1 VNKRILSLTW
11 TALLLA
17 ALVLSACAAPAS
29 TTAPAPEA
37 TAAEA
42 ATATEAAPE
51 ATAAEAASADT
62 GATAAIPR
70 PAACDAENPFIAVA
84 LPNLSNPYYVA
95 MKQGFEEAAADQGF
109 TVEVQIADNDDTQ
122 QLAQVQA
129 MLQKDP
135 CALALNGVKSEPAA
149 AIVKAANDAG
159 VPVFTVN
166 VIVSPEAMTDQGATI
181 VQYLG
186 ADNKAGGAQTAEQIL
201 KDLGADAEM
210 KIGFVSE
217 PDEVPVILRDQGF
230 EEAIGAN
237 PNAEVVAKVD
247 GNVKPDDS
255 LRVTTEM
262 LQGNPDINVIFAS
275 TGPAAY
281 GALQAVQ
288 SLGRTD
294 VLVYGFCAAEEPL
307 TDIYPACVA
316 QEPYDYGA
324 RVVGQIKEWLGGATP
339 APEIL
344 RPLKMFLNGETPGP
358 GEVG

>member
-1 VNKRILSLTW
+1 VNKKVLMLSW
-11 TALLLA
+11 TAMLVA
-17 ALVLSACAAPAS
+17 ALIFGACAAPAP
-29 TTAPAPEA
+29 TTAPAAEA
-37 TAAEA
+37 TTE
-42 ATATEAAPE
+42 ATATEAPAGE
-51 ATAAEAASADT
+51 T
-62 GATAAIPR
+62 GAAAAIPR
-70 PAACDAENPFIAVA
+70 PAACDAEKPFIAVA

-95 MKQGFEEAAADQGF
+95 MQKGFEDAAAQQGFA
-109 TVEVQIADNDDTQ
+109 VEVQIADNDDAQ

-166 VIVSPEAMTDQGATI
+166 VIVSQEAMTDQGATI

-210 KIGFVSE
+210 QIGFVSE

-230 EEAIGAN
+230 EEAIASN
-237 PNAEVVAKVD
+237 PNAKVVAKVD

-255 LRVTTEM
+255 MRVTTEM

-275 TGPAAY
+275 TGPASY
-281 GALQAVQ
+281 GALQALQ
-288 SLGRTD
+288 SLNRTD
-294 VLVYGFCAAEEPL
+294 VMVYGFCAAEEPL

-316 QEPYDYGA
+316 QEPYDYGV
-324 RVVGQIKEWLGGATP
+324 RVVGQIKDWMGGATP
-339 APEIL
+339 APEVL
-344 RPLKMFLNGETPGP
+344 RPLKMFFKGETPGP